1 MNRLACVGI
10 GVAAAVVALLPWLV
24 TGVRL
29 PLQNLW
35 AVQTLPED
43 MPIALLPFSQYAVVQ
58 IFSLLVV
65 GYGAAGIVVRALRTR
80 LPRRAVLTVG
90 AGALSVHLV
99 ATVQATRAVASGL
112 AERTASMVYLVALLA
127 VVAAAVLTGLLVLRL
142 ITAPPRAG
150 AVIGLSLVA
159 LVAGPW
165 LADLLMPL
173 GTAPGEVRSSVLNLV
188 VRWVPAVLV
197 GAAIAWGGQRTP
209 GPNGRLARPHS
220 RCGIRRRPR
229 RSRQRMAHRTDEH

>member
-1 MNRLACVGI
+1 
-10 GVAAAVVALLPWLV
+10 
-24 TGVRL
+24 
-29 PLQNLW
+29 
-35 AVQTLPED
+35 
-43 MPIALLPFSQYAVVQ
+43 
-58 IFSLLVV
+58 
-65 GYGAAGIVVRALRTR
+65 
-80 LPRRAVLTVG
+80 
-90 AGALSVHLV
+90 
-99 ATVQATRAVASGL
+99 
-112 AERTASMVYLVALLA
+112 MVYLVALLA

-209 GPNGRLARPHS
+209 GRVVAAVGSLLLLWIVPAVFTAVTSAAGSRVLLPYPSEVVDYGLEVLRAAMSAPELVLPPLLVALVVAAAGIALHRLLGPRLAN
-220 RCGIRRRPR
+220 
-229 RSRQRMAHRTDEH
+229 DEA

>member
-1 MNRLACVGI
+1 VNRLACVGI

-99 ATVQATRAVASGL
+99 ATV
-112 AERTASMVYLVALLA
+112 
-127 VVAAAVLTGLLVLRL
+127 
-142 ITAPPRAG
+142 
-150 AVIGLSLVA
+150 
-159 LVAGPW
+159 
-165 LADLLMPL
+165 
-173 GTAPGEVRSSVLNLV
+173 
-188 VRWVPAVLV
+188 
-197 GAAIAWGGQRTP
+197 
-209 GPNGRLARPHS
+209 
-220 RCGIRRRPR
+220 
-229 RSRQRMAHRTDEH
+229 